1 MPQIDD
7 EHLLDVCLS
16 HVKKVGE
23 AHAFAFGPYLKMES
37 TQAVRGGALGD
48 LQYLLADLC
57 KGSPT
62 LEFKYSN
69 LKSCFSQ
76 VLQQHPAI
84 KGRWPLSEA
93 QNVQE
98 SLADAVLV
106 MCNHARRI
114 SRDDAKFAEA
124 CSKLSSFQVQK
135 LEAIREM
142 VSHGPGKE
150 KPVQLPVQK
159 CAPDKKIAKEKG
171 AREGSSPARSD
182 GTLAALQDFDIPA
195 TQESSEDELLKSAQK
210 SVPVPTRKAA
220 LREEVAQS
228 RGLKRPAAALQK
240 KPACKSEVSAD
251 KKKLEKIPDAYQ
263 VTEELLLMPYKKLG
277 SCAVRIK
284 KGRQLIQVASPRGFE
299 DSKKLALEMKKML
312 EKGKSLGQVRAWK
325 EKQLTG

>member
-1 MPQIDD
+1 M
-7 EHLLDVCLS
+7 HL
-16 HVKKVGE
+16 
-23 AHAFAFGPYLKMES
+23 
-37 TQAVRGGALGD
+37 T
-48 LQYLLADLC
+48 
-57 KGSPT
+57 
-62 LEFKYSN
+62 
-69 LKSCFSQ
+69 
-76 VLQQHPAI
+76 
-84 KGRWPLSEA
+84 
-93 QNVQE
+93 
-98 SLADAVLV
+98 
-106 MCNHARRI
+106 RR
-114 SRDDAKFAEA
+114 
-124 CSKLSSFQVQK
+124 
-135 LEAIREM
+135 
-142 VSHGPGKE
+142 
-150 KPVQLPVQK
+150 LP
-159 CAPDKKIAKEKG
+159 
-171 AREGSSPARSD
+171 RSD

-251 KKKLEKIPDAYQ
+251 KKNLEKIPDAYQ